1 MRSEFTPLTDSQWLI
16 IKEFL
21 NVKRKRQ
28 HCLRL
33 IFDAILYLTQTGQQ
47 WRSLAQTKFPHWRAV
62 YYYFD
67 QWKANGTFAQI
78 NLALNQIERLQI
90 GRNPLP
96 SLGLADAQSVKLTP
110 MIYEHRGLDGNKKV
124 NGRKRQIM
132 TDTRGRI
139 YAVHVHAANR
149 YDGPQG
155 IHLLPQISTV
165 AARLEKIIADKAYRG
180 KFAQAVRQMGVGF
193 EVPSRDDASVG
204 FVIEAKRWV
213 VERTFAWFNFYRRL
227 IADYEHTV
235 ESSATFVILANIS
248 MVLHALE

>member
-1 MRSEFTPLTDSQWLI
+1 MRSEFTSLTDSQWLI

-21 NVKRKRQ
+21 NTNRRRQ

-33 IFDAILYLTQTGQQ
+33 IFNAILYITQTGQQ
-47 WRSLAQTKFPHWRAV
+47 WRSLEQTKFPHWRAV

-67 QWKANGTFAQI
+67 QWKSNGVLAQI

-96 SLGLADAQSVKLTP
+96 SLGLVDSQSVKLTP
-110 MIYEHRGLDGNKKV
+110 MIYEHRGLDANKKV
-124 NGRKRQIM
+124 NGRKRQIL

-155 IHLLPQISTV
+155 VHLLTQVPTV
-165 AARLEKIIADKAYRG
+165 MDSLEKVMADKAYRG
-180 KFAQAVRQMGVGF
+180 KFARAVRQMGVEF
-193 EVPSRDDASVG
+193 EVPERQDNATG

-235 ESSATFVILANIS
+235 ESSATFVLLANIS
-248 MVLHALE
+248 MVLQALE